1 MQKVFCILVLL
12 FNQARVQ
19 EFVRGGD
26 LHAKQITTPNLSIIT
41 DYFNRKAFFSMG
53 GGPTPPPPRTRA

>member
-19 EFVRGGD
+19 EFVRGGG
-26 LHAKQITTPNLSIIT
+26 Q
-41 DYFNRKAFFSMG
+41 NRKAFFSMG
-53 GGPTPPPPRTRA
+53 GGPAPPPGHAPDSSICIHPI